1 MQSWPMG
8 YKRRGNQGRGVTVP
22 EQPHHR
28 LTEEFGGNEW
38 LVDELY
44 QQFLRDKNSVDK
56 KWWDI
61 FESFGGTDSPRQA
74 QPNNAPA
81 QQAPAKPAD
90 AAPAAKK
97 ATPRSATDARVVNA
111 TGTGANS
118 SAESSEPATT
128 AAGKSLPAEA
138 PKDQSKAA
146 PKTQPIPA
154 ELPKSASASA
164 ATEEDKSTP
173 LRGPAKAIATNMEQ
187 SLTVPTATTVRA
199 VPAKALIDNR
209 VVINN
214 HLARARGGKVSFT
227 HLIGFAVIRA
237 LKLFPSQNVTYAEV
251 DGKPFAV
258 QPAHVNFGIAIDMP
272 KPDGTRMLAVP
283 NIKKAENLN
292 FSEFWNTY
300 EDLIKRARNNKLTA
314 DDYAGTTVSL
324 TNPGGIGTVH
334 SVPRLSKGQ
343 ATIVGV
349 GALEYPAEFRGA
361 SEKTVAIQGIGKI
374 ITLTS
379 TYDHRV
385 IQGAGSGEFLRL
397 VESLLLGERGFY
409 DEIFEALRI
418 PYEPVRWTVD
428 NQVDVEL
435 QVNKIARIQQLIHAY
450 RVRGHLMADTNPLE
464 YVQRRHPDLDIQTYG
479 LTLWDLDREWVTGG
493 FGGEPRLPLRKIL
506 GVLRD
511 AYCRTTGIE
520 YMHIQDPE
528 ERDWF
533 QTELEHEYSKPTREE
548 QLRVLSKLNAA
559 EAFETFL
566 QTKFVGQKRFSL
578 EGGESLIPLLDGIIS
593 DAADDGLDEVAI
605 GMAHRGRLNVL
616 TNIAGKTYA
625 QVFREFEGTQDPR
638 SVQGSGD
645 VKYHLG
651 TEGKFVSDRGNETK
665 VYLAANPSHL
675 EAVDSVLEGIVRAK
689 QDRLDQGD
697 EGFGV
702 LPLLVHGDAAFAGQG
717 VVAETLNLSQLRGYR
732 TGGTIHVVVNNQVG
746 FTTSPTASRSSVYS
760 TDVAKMVQAPVF
772 HVNGDDPEAVVRVA
786 QFAFKYRQKFHKDVV
801 IDMVCYRRRGHNEGD
816 DPSMTQPMMY
826 NLIEAKRST
835 RKLYTEALV
844 GRGDIT
850 QEEADQALRDY
861 QERLERVF
869 SETHAA
875 QTSPIPVISSDGT
888 TVHDLELPTSQL
900 DDESTPSRTET
911 AITPE
916 TLSRIGAAHTQI
928 PDGFTVHPKLKALLE
943 RREQMSR
950 EGGIDWGFA
959 ELAAFGSLSMEGVPV
974 RLAGQDSRRGTFV
987 QRHAVFH
994 DRANGNEWMP
1004 LHHLSDDQAKLWIY
1018 DSLLSEYAAMG
1029 FEYGYSVE
1037 RPDALVLWEAQ
1048 FGDFVNGAQ
1057 TVIDEFISSAE
1068 QKWGQRSSLVLM
1080 LPHGYEG
1087 QGPDHSSAR
1096 IERFLQMCAEDNMVV
1111 ANPSNGANHFHLL
1124 RRQAYARPRR
1134 PLIIFTPKQLLRLKA
1149 AACTVEDFTEG
1160 RFQQVIPDTAG
1171 LDAKKVD
1178 RVVLVSGRLY
1188 YDLESA
1194 RRKAADEKTAIVRV
1208 EQLYPLPAEEIA
1220 AELAKYPNADV
1231 LWAQDE
1237 PANQGPWPF
1246 IGLNL
1251 APELDRDIRLVSRT
1265 ASAATSTGSHK
1276 RHDVEQ
1282 SQLLQQAFGRG

>member
-1 MQSWPMG
+1 MPD
-8 YKRRGNQGRGVTVP
+8 
-22 EQPHHR
+22 QPHHR

-38 LVDELY
+38 LVEELY
-44 QQFLRDKNSVDK
+44 QQYLRDKNSVDK
-56 KWWDI
+56 KWWSI
-61 FESFGGTDSPRQA
+61 FDSFDSSGRPPASGSAPEQTGNGSGPSPRA
-74 QPNNAPA
+74 ATEARVNDAPA
-81 QQAPAKPAD
+81 EKKPAAKPAD
-90 AAPAAKK
+90 
-97 ATPRSATDARVVNA
+97 
-111 TGTGANS
+111 
-118 SAESSEPATT
+118 TT
-128 AAGKSLPAEA
+128 ATSGDT
-138 PKDQSKAA
+138 PKDTPETPKAKPADPA
-146 PKTQPIPA
+146 PKTSPIPA
-154 ELPKSASASA
+154 ELPKSTSGADQ
-164 ATEEDKSTP
+164 TEEDVAKP

-187 SLTVPTATTVRA
+187 SLEVPTATTVRA

-209 VVINN
+209 IVINS
-214 HLARARGGKVSFT
+214 HLGRARGGKVSFT
-227 HLIGFAVIRA
+227 HLIGFAVVRA
-237 LKLFPSQNVTYAEV
+237 LKLFPSQNVTYREV
-251 DGKPFAV
+251 DGKPTAV
-258 QPAHVNFGIAIDMP
+258 HPAHVNFGIAIDIP
-272 KPDGTRMLAVP
+272 KPDGSRMLAVP
-283 NIKKAENLN
+283 NIKKAETLN
-292 FSEFWNTY
+292 FSEFWNSY

-314 DDYAGTTVSL
+314 DDYAGTTTSL

-361 SEKTVAIQGIGKI
+361 SEKTVAAQGIGKV

-397 VESLLLGERGFY
+397 VESLLLGEQGFY

-418 PYEPVRWTVD
+418 PYEPVRWVVD

-450 RVRGHLMADTNPLE
+450 RVRGHLMADINPLE
-464 YVQRRHPDLDIQTYG
+464 YVQRRHPDLDIRTYG
-479 LTLWDLDREWVTGG
+479 LTLWDLEREWVTGG
-493 FGGEPRLPLRKIL
+493 FGGASRLTLRKIL

-511 AYCRTTGIE
+511 SYCRTTGIE
-520 YMHIQDPE
+520 YMHIQNPE
-528 ERDWF
+528 ERQWF
-533 QTELEHEYSKPTREE
+533 QDEMEHEYKKPSREE
-548 QLRVLSKLNAA
+548 QFRILGRLNAA

-593 DAADDGLDEVAI
+593 DAADQGLDEVAI

-651 TEGKFVSDRGNETK
+651 TEGKFTSDSGNETRI
-665 VYLAANPSHL
+665 YLAANPSHL
-675 EAVDSVLEGIVRAK
+675 EAVDPVLEGIVRAK
-689 QDRLDQGD
+689 QDRLDLGTESD
-697 EGFGV
+697 GFSV
-702 LPLLVHGDAAFAGQG
+702 LPILVHGDAAFAGQG

-760 TDVAKMVQAPVF
+760 TDAAKIIQAPVF

-786 QFAFKYRQKFHKDVV
+786 QLAFKYRQEFNKDVV
-801 IDMVCYRRRGHNEGD
+801 IDLVCYRRRGHNEGD

-844 GRGDIT
+844 GRNDIT
-850 QEEADQALRDY
+850 QDEADQALRDY
-861 QERLERVF
+861 QGRLERVF
-869 SETHAA
+869 AETHAA
-875 QTSPIPVISSDGT
+875 QTSPIPVVGSDDT
-888 TVHDLELPTSQL
+888 KVNDLELPASQVEDQTANRVKDTSI
-900 DDESTPSRTET
+900 S
-911 AITPE
+911 AE
-916 TLSRIGAAHTQI
+916 TLATVGKAHLAI
-928 PDGFTVHPKLKALLE
+928 PEGFTIHPKLKALLE
-943 RREQMSR
+943 RREAMSR

-959 ELAAFGSLSMEGVPV
+959 EIAAFGSLSLEGVPV
-974 RLAGQDSRRGTFV
+974 RLSGQDSRRGTFV
-987 QRHAVFH
+987 QRHSVFH
-994 DRANGNEWMP
+994 DRQTGEEWMP
-1004 LHHLSDDQAKLWIY
+1004 LRSLSEDQAKLWIY

-1057 TVIDEFISSAE
+1057 TIIDEFISSAE

-1096 IERFLQMCAEDNMVV
+1096 IERFLQMCAEDNLVV

-1124 RRQAYARPRR
+1124 RRQAYARPRK
-1134 PLIIFTPKQLLRLKA
+1134 PLVIFTPKQLLRLKA
-1149 AACTVEDFTEG
+1149 AACTVEDFTQG
-1160 RFQQVIPDTAG
+1160 RFQEVIGDTMNLQDSA
-1171 LDAKKVD
+1171 VE
-1178 RVVLVSGRLY
+1178 RVLLVSGRLY
-1188 YDLESA
+1188 YDLEAA
-1194 RRKAADEKTAIVRV
+1194 RKKAGDEKTAIIRV
-1208 EQLYPLPAEEIA
+1208 EQLYPLPLEQIK
-1220 AELAKYPNADV
+1220 AELAKYPNAK
-1231 LWAQDE
+1231 LYWTQDE

-1246 IGLNL
+1246 MGLNL
-1251 APELDRDIRLVSRT
+1251 APELDRPLVLVSRS

-1276 RHDVEQ
+1276 RHEVELAE
-1282 SQLLQQAFGRG
+1282 LLQDAFGQ

>member
-1 MQSWPMG
+1 MPD
-8 YKRRGNQGRGVTVP
+8 
-22 EQPHHR
+22 QPHHR

-38 LVDELY
+38 LVEELY
-44 QQFLRDKNSVDK
+44 QQYLRDRNSVDK
-56 KWWDI
+56 KWWSI
-61 FESFGGTDSPRQA
+61 FDSFDSSGRPPSQDS
-74 QPNNAPA
+74 APA
-81 QQAPAKPAD
+81 QKAPAQTSSSPSPRAASSARVTEAPAEKKTAEKAPSTAATPGDTPKDTPETSKAKPAD
-90 AAPAAKK
+90 P
-97 ATPRSATDARVVNA
+97 
-111 TGTGANS
+111 
-118 SAESSEPATT
+118 
-128 AAGKSLPAEA
+128 A
-138 PKDQSKAA
+138 PKAS
-146 PKTQPIPA
+146 PIPA
-154 ELPKSASASA
+154 ELPKSNAGEQKP
-164 ATEEDKSTP
+164 EEDVVKP
-173 LRGPAKAIATNMEQ
+173 LRGPSKAIAKNMED
-187 SLTVPTATTVRA
+187 SLEVPTATTVRA

-209 VVINN
+209 IVINS
-214 HLARARGGKVSFT
+214 HLARSRGGKVSFT
-227 HLIGFAVIRA
+227 HIIGFAVIRA
-237 LKLFPSQNVTYAEV
+237 LKLFPSQNVSYREV
-251 DGKPFAV
+251 DGKPSSV
-258 QPAHVNFGIAIDMP
+258 QPAHVGFGIAIDIP
-272 KPDGTRMLAVP
+272 KPDGSRMLAVP
-283 NIKKAENLN
+283 NIKKAETLN

-300 EDLIKRARNNKLTA
+300 EDLIQRARGNKLTA

-334 SVPRLSKGQ
+334 SVPRLSKGM

-361 SEKTVAIQGIGKI
+361 SEKTVAMQGIGKV

-397 VESLLLGERGFY
+397 VESLLLGEHGFY

-418 PYEPVRWTVD
+418 PYEPVRWVVD
-428 NQVDVEL
+428 NQVDVDL

-450 RVRGHLMADTNPLE
+450 RVRGHLMADINPLE
-464 YVQRRHPDLDIQTYG
+464 YVQRRHPDLDIRTYG
-479 LTLWDLDREWVTGG
+479 LTLWDLEREWVTGG
-493 FGGEPRLPLRKIL
+493 FGGADRLTLRKIL

-511 AYCRTTGIE
+511 SYCRTTGIE
-520 YMHIQDPE
+520 YMHIQNPE
-528 ERDWF
+528 ERLWF
-533 QTELEHEYSKPTREE
+533 QDEMEHEYTKPSRAE
-548 QLRVLSKLNAA
+548 QFRIMGRLNAA

-578 EGGESLIPLLDGIIS
+578 EGGESLIPLLDGIMS
-593 DAADDGLDEVAI
+593 DAADQGMDEVGI

-651 TEGKFVSDRGNETK
+651 TEGKFTSDSGNETR

-675 EAVDSVLEGIVRAK
+675 EAVDPVLEGIVRAK
-689 QDRLDQGD
+689 QDRLDHGT
-697 EGFGV
+697 ESTGFSV
-702 LPLLVHGDAAFAGQG
+702 LPILIHGDAAFAGQG

-760 TDVAKMVQAPVF
+760 TDAAKIIQAPVF

-786 QFAFKYRQKFHKDVV
+786 QLAFKYRQKFNKDVV
-801 IDMVCYRRRGHNEGD
+801 IDLVCYRRRGHNEGD

-844 GRGDIT
+844 GRNDIT
-850 QEEADQALRDY
+850 QDEADQALRDY
-861 QERLERVF
+861 QGRLERVF
-869 SETHAA
+869 TETHEA
-875 QTSPIPVISSDGT
+875 QTSPIPVVSSNDAS
-888 TVHDLELPTSQL
+888 VNDLELPTSQL
-900 DDESTPSRTET
+900 EDAPSASPIKT
-911 AITPE
+911 AISPE
-916 TLSRIGAAHTQI
+916 MLATVGAAHLQI
-928 PDGFTVHPKLKALLE
+928 PEGFTIHPKLKALLE
-943 RREQMSR
+943 RRDAMSR
-950 EGGIDWGFA
+950 DGGIDWGFA
-959 ELAAFGSLSMEGVPV
+959 EIAAFGALSMEGVPV
-974 RLAGQDSRRGTFV
+974 RLSGQDSRRGTFV
-987 QRHAVFH
+987 QRHSVFH
-994 DRANGNEWMP
+994 DRKTGDEWMP
-1004 LHHLSDDQAKLWIY
+1004 LRNLSEDQAKIWFY
-1018 DSLLSEYAAMG
+1018 DSLLSEFAAMG

-1057 TVIDEFISSAE
+1057 TIIDEFISSAE

-1096 IERFLQMCAEDNMVV
+1096 IERFLLMCAEENLIV

-1124 RRQAYARPRR
+1124 RRQAYTRPRK

-1149 AACTVEDFTEG
+1149 AACSVEDFTQG
-1160 RFQQVIPDTAG
+1160 GFQEVIPDA
-1171 LDAKKVD
+1171 LDLKGSEVE
-1178 RVVLVSGRLY
+1178 RVLMVSGRLY

-1194 RRKAADEKTAIVRV
+1194 RKKAGDEKTAIIRV
-1208 EQLYPLPAEEIA
+1208 EQLYPLPLEQIH
-1220 AELAKYPNADV
+1220 AELAKYPNAK
-1231 LWAQDE
+1231 LYWTQDE

-1251 APELDRDIRLVSRT
+1251 APELDRQVELVSRT

-1276 RHDVEQ
+1276 RHEVELAE
-1282 SQLLQQAFGRG
+1282 LLKHAFGK